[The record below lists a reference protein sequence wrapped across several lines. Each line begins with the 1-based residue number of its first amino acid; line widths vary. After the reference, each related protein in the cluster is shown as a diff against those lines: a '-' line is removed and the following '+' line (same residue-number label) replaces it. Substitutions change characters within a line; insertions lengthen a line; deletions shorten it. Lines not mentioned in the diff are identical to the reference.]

1 MRKRDK
7 TIPKEET
14 SWTPMVWAINLI
26 IQAKNKGKIKLD
38 PPILASIQSG
48 FEDIETQNR
57 KLLNYSWVN
66 YPLPYTQVNKFTI
79 CVWLTVFILKIEIIF
94 IYSNYILVDFR
105 LLLWQYSCI
114 LLQHYLVNSF

>member
-26 IQAKNKGKIKLD
+26 IQAKNKGKIKLE

-66 YPLPYTQVNKFTI
+66 YPLPYTQASSYLIIGVQIHLISFN
-79 CVWLTVFILKIEIIF
+79 LKMAF
-94 IYSNYILVDFR
+94 SYIVHLD
-105 LLLWQYSCI
+105 
-114 LLQHYLVNSF
+114 SF

>member
-79 CVWLTVFILKIEIIF
+79 CVWLTVFILKKEK
-94 IYSNYILVDFR
+94 YIVLNKLCFG
-105 LLLWQYSCI
+105 
-114 LLQHYLVNSF
+114 